1 MVAIITLLYWMLRG
15 MAAAFAMVLIVLMWL
30 PAFALFLVGM
40 ALMSLVHWLADF
52 ALRGVR

>member
-1 MVAIITLLYWMLRG
+1 MVAIFTLLYWMLRG

-30 PAFALFLVGM
+30 PAFALFLVGI

-52 ALRGVR
+52 ALSCG